1 MCKCK
6 YSVNTKKEKKKYKSF
21 IPEDIE
27 SSSFDDDD
35 DKSIE
40 EDLIKS
46 NKKNLNT
53 L

>member
-35 DKSIE
+35 KSIE